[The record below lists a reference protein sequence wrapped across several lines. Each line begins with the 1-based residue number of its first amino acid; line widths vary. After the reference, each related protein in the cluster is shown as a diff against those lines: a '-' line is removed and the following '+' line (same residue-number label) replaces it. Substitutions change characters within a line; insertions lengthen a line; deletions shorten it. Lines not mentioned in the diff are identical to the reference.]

1 MKTYSSFNSL
11 NLWLRLQM
19 LTMALLCVVST
30 SQLSAQTAT
39 LHVYTIGDST
49 VQFWAAADYPKTG
62 WGQVIQHFFNSER
75 VVFHNEGRGGTSS
88 KSYYNKFWTNTLSRV
103 KKGDFVFIQFGIN
116 DMNTNPAIHAEPIEL
131 KSFLAKYVE
140 ETKAKG
146 AYPILITPLQ
156 WNKLPRGGSWGLYPE
171 AIRQSASALKVPLI
185 DLDTASA
192 ALRDSV
198 GTNYS
203 TQFIYMNL
211 PAGAYSNYPAG
222 NIDNTHLQEMGAIE
236 MARLVVQGVR
246 NLATDPNVGK
256 LVPGLNPTYKVT
268 FAADNNRAGLITRT
282 ESFPAGVTVTA
293 KAMPYAGFGFIGW
306 RGDLNSTNA
315 IASFVMDAADKTVEA
330 TFNAVSGTYLL
341 PDCELMKQAEPIT
354 YKVTPQE
361 NLRLYVL
368 RPPGN
373 TARVLPAIVYFTG
386 GGWVNGTPDGMIAN
400 AAWWRDHGIIAIT
413 ADYRVK
419 NRHGTTP
426 LECVKDGKSA
436 IRYIRAHARELGIDP
451 DRIIA
456 AGGSA
461 GGHVAAATELSGND
475 ETSEDLR
482 VSSKPDALV
491 LHNPVLGEGFG
502 QDFFSAHPDCSPILG
517 VGVGWP
523 PTILSCG
530 TLDHTTPYAVAEKFV
545 HRMKEAGNVCAL
557 ITVDNAEHSCDWPAT
572 NANFLPTMTRMA
584 EFLCA
589 NKIISSKDGNAPSA
603 RHRPGRYSQGGT
615 ATIRDNRIH
624 AEQGLIKL
632 AGQ

>member
-1 MKTYSSFNSL
+1 LAKP
-11 NLWLRLQM
+11 
-19 LTMALLCVVST
+19 VK
-30 SQLSAQTAT
+30 

-49 VQFWAAADYPKTG
+49 VQFWPPANYPKTG
-62 WGQVIQHFFNSER
+62 WGQVIQHFFNPES
-75 VVFHNEGRGGTSS
+75 VVFHNEARGGTSS
-88 KSYYNKFWTNTLSRV
+88 KSFYNKYWANTL
-103 KKGDFVFIQFGIN
+103 KQLNAGDFVFIQFGIN
-116 DMNTNPAIHAEPIEL
+116 DMNTNAAIHTVPMTEFKDYL
-131 KSFLAKYVE
+131 TKYVE
-140 ETKAKG
+140 ETRDKG
-146 AYPILITPLQ
+146 AYPVLMTPMQ

-171 AIRQSASALKVPLI
+171 AIRQSANALNMPLV

-236 MARLVVQGVR
+236 MARLVVQGVK
-246 NLATDPNVGK
+246 NLATDPYIGK
-256 LVPGLNPTYKVT
+256 LISGLNPTYKVT
-268 FAADNNRAGLITRT
+268 FTGNNCAGLITRT

-293 KAMPYAGFGFIGW
+293 KAIPYVGFGFTGW

-330 TFNAVSGTYLL
+330 KFNAVSGTYLL
-341 PDCELMKQAEPIT
+341 PDGELMKQAEPIT

-368 RPPGN
+368 RPPGH
-373 TARVLPAIVYFTG
+373 TARPLPAIVYFTG

-400 AAWWRDHGIIAIT
+400 AAWWRDQGIIGIT

-461 GGHVAAATELSGND
+461 GGHVAAATELPGND
-475 ETSEDLR
+475 ETNEDLQ

-491 LHNPVLGEGFG
+491 LHNPVLGEEFG
-502 QDFFSAHPDCSPILG
+502 VDFFTAHPDCSPILG
-517 VGVGWP
+517 VGADWP

-530 TLDHTTPYAVAEKFV
+530 TLDHTTPYPVAEQFV
-545 HRMKEAGNVCAL
+545 QRMKAAGNVCVL
-557 ITVDNAEHSCDWPAT
+557 ITVNNAEHSCDWPAT
-572 NANFLPTMTRMA
+572 NANFLPNMTRMA
-584 EFLCA
+584 EFLRA
-589 NKIISSKDGNAPSA
+589 NKIILSKYEGVSSASHPSA
-603 RHRPGRYSQGGT
+603 NYGHAGTGADLAERFPVGQFDLTGKSQ
-615 ATIRDNRIH
+615 
-624 AEQGLIKL
+624 
-632 AGQ
+632 